1 MIDLRT
7 YRSLHKKW
15 DQCVAGEIKDTSVH
29 PFHPYTTPDECGI
42 VKAVMEAS
50 GSSMMY
56 DVTTYDTYPGWLHNI
71 TMQLCVANTLLLF
84 THYHPLFFFKGMD
97 DVGGT
102 VYNFFNNPGIR

>member
-15 DQCVAGEIKDTSVH
+15 DQCVSGQIKDESID

-42 VKAVMEAS
+42 VKAVMAAS
-50 GSSMMY
+50 GSTMMY
-56 DVTTYDTYPGWLHNI
+56 DVTTFDTYP
-71 TMQLCVANTLLLF
+71 
-84 THYHPLFFFKGMD
+84 GMD

-102 VYNFFNNPGIR
+102 ISNFFNDGNVR